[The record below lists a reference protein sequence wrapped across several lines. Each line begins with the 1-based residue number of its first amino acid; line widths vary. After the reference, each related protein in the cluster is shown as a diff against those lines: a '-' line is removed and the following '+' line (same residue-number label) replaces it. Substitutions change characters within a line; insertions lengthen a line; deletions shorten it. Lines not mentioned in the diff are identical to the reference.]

1 MGVPDQYNFVTI
13 DLFEGKNLLQVAQ
26 NIITLK
32 RELGYGFEKQAPA
45 QIQDYAPGNS
55 SNPSLSQDA
64 PVSEQPTQFNDGTKY
79 FDFFTFDCLFTLI

>member
-1 MGVPDQYNFVTI
+1 MTI

-45 QIQDYAPGNS
+45 QIQDYGISDS
-55 SNPSLSQDA
+55 SVESQGGQS
-64 PVSEQPTQFNDGTKY
+64 SEQPTVFNDGTKY
-79 FDFFTFDCLFTLI
+79 YILFFNFM